1 MRTLT
6 TACLV
11 LFTFLNSF
19 AQYGSFDAAAL
30 KAAKATTLIVVL
42 DGGGTPYDRAVMEAI
57 KGDWKFNGSFEFLTM
72 ADLAMM
78 PVAADK
84 SYLLKVS
91 KVDPVKFEGTFLTLV
106 QGWKPKKGEML
117 TAKDNAFTSI
127 PVAQELAYLLI
138 DDKTM
143 NEKNTTQMLRLYVRH
158 IQDYAN
164 LVANGKIIDR
174 ATADRTYAGR
184 TRLVRDTELWV
195 AKEHMDKSI
204 PDAAKAGEFY
214 TSPMQLKS
222 LPELMGAI
230 EKQDR
235 AITISDVVMT
245 IGEDHKNK
253 HCFKRV
259 FNAATGELMYH
270 SDVQAIFGKKEGFI
284 EDDLKAIER
293 AR

>member
-42 DGGGTPYDRAVMEAI
+42 DGGNTPYDRAVMEAI
-57 KGDWKFNGSFEFLTM
+57 KGDWKFNGSYEFLTM

-84 SYLLKVS
+84 TYLLKVS

-164 LVANGKIIDR
+164 LVANGKITDR

-184 TRLVRDTELWV
+184 NRLVRDTELWI
-195 AKEHMDKSI
+195 AREHMDKSI

-214 TSPMQLKS
+214 TSRLQLKS

-235 AITISDVVMT
+235 TITISDVVIT
-245 IGEDHKNK
+245 VGADHKNK

-259 FNAATGELMYH
+259 FNAATGELMYQ